1 MRFTNVTRVRFCK
14 SGIISKILQKWLPR
28 LLIFLEEDTICQAI
42 LNDGR
47 GNNDGVHKIPG
58 IEQVGVYW
66 HQS

>member
-1 MRFTNVTRVRFCK
+1 MSFTHVTRVRFCK
-14 SGIISKILQKWLPR
+14 SAIISKILQKWLPR

-58 IEQVGVYW
+58 IEVGVYW
-66 HQS
+66 YQS